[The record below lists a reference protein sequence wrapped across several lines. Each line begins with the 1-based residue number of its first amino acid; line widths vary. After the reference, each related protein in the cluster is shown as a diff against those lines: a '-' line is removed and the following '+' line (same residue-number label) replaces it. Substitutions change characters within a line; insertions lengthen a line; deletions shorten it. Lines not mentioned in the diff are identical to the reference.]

1 MAGRMLCLFSILCPK
16 RSALMLRRARWALVV
31 LFLSGVFTMT
41 LAQTAPEKS
50 RPRNIFDALEQ
61 IAPGEGLVTIIQA
74 SELRTRI
81 GQAAAPRGA
90 GVLGRDGAYTILNG
104 YRIQL
109 FNSNLPNAKSEAYA
123 RAEILRKVAPTLSG
137 YITFRAPF
145 WRLTVGNFLSHEEA
159 RTARARLLPYLPAWG
174 KESYVVRERVRILN
188 YTAPQDAEE

>member
-1 MAGRMLCLFSILCPK
+1 
-16 RSALMLRRARWALVV
+16 MLRRTRLALSA
-31 LFLSGVFTMT
+31 LLATSALYTAS
-41 LAQTAPEKS
+41 AQTAPERS

-61 IAPGEGLVTIIQA
+61 ISPGEGLVTIIQA
-74 SELRTRI
+74 SEIRSLV
-81 GQAAAPRGA
+81 GQAAAPRGS
-90 GVLGRDGAYTILNG
+90 GVLARDGAYSILNG

-123 RAEILRKVAPTLSG
+123 RAETLRKVAPTLSG

-159 RTARARLLPYLPAWG
+159 RAARARLLPFLPAWG

-188 YTAPQDAEE
+188 YTAPHDTEE